1 MGIAPE
7 WMTIRTGDE
16 SIKHQSLKFRR
27 CPQLGESTRM
37 RSIGLL
43 RQIPTS
49 RKRICKTLL
58 RVWLAC
64 FLLIDSGC
72 SRHRPYEGKSVTQ
85 LTQMLQSD
93 DSNKQIQGAFGL
105 SQLGSQAK
113 DAAPALVT
121 ALKSRHTSVRE
132 HAALAL
138 GTISPEAQVAVPALT
153 EALRDSEMTV
163 RRQAAIALGRL
174 GPEARLGLSA
184 LEKASRDPDRLVRE
198 AVRQAVSQI
207 KK

>member
-16 SIKHQSLKFRR
+16 SIEHQSLKFGRY
-27 CPQLGESTRM
+27 PQLGESAR
-37 RSIGLL
+37 L
-43 RQIPTS
+43 RRRQVRDV
-49 RKRICKTLL
+49 RKRICRALL
-58 RVWLAC
+58 QVWLAC
-64 FLLIDSGC
+64 FFLIDSGC
-72 SRHRPYEGKSVTQ
+72 SRHRPYEGKSVAQ

-93 DSNKQIQGAFGL
+93 DSIKQVQGAFGL

-132 HAALAL
+132 NAALAL
-138 GTISPEAQVAVPALT
+138 GTISPEPEVAVPALT

-163 RRQAAIALGRL
+163 RRQAAIALGRF
-174 GPEARLGLSA
+174 GPEARSALPA
-184 LEKASRDPDRLVRE
+184 LEKASRDSDRLVRE
-198 AVRQAVSQI
+198 AVRQAVGQI

>member
-16 SIKHQSLKFRR
+16 SIVHQSLKFSRFS
-27 CPQLGESTRM
+27 QLVESARM
-37 RSIGLL
+37 RSIDLL
-43 RQIPTS
+43 RQVPGE
-49 RKRICKTLL
+49 RRRFCKAFLQ
-58 RVWLAC
+58 VWLAC
-64 FLLIDSGC
+64 FLLLDSGC
-72 SRHRPYEGKSVTQ
+72 GRHRPYEGKSVTQ
-85 LTQMLQSD
+85 LTQMLESD
-93 DSNKQIQGAFGL
+93 DSIKQVQGAFGL

-113 DAAPALVT
+113 DAAPALVA

-138 GTISPEAQVAVPALT
+138 GTISPEAEVAVPALT

-174 GPEARLGLSA
+174 GPEARSGLPA
-184 LEKASRDPDRLVRE
+184 LQKASRDPDRLVRE

>member
-1 MGIAPE
+1 
-7 WMTIRTGDE
+7 MTIRTGDE
-16 SIKHQSLKFRR
+16 SIEHQSLKFNRY
-27 CPQLGESTRM
+27 PQLGESLKK

-43 RQIPTS
+43 KLVPVV
-49 RKRICKTLL
+49 RKRFCKVLL
-58 RVWLAC
+58 QVWLAC
-64 FLLIDSGC
+64 FLLLDSGC
-72 SRHRPYEGKSVTQ
+72 GRHRPYEGKSVTQ
-85 LTQMLQSD
+85 LTQMLQSE
-93 DSNKQIQGAFGL
+93 DSVKQVQGAFGL

-113 DAAPALVT
+113 DAAPALVV
-121 ALKSRHTSVRE
+121 ALKNRHTSVRE

-138 GTISPEAQVAVPALT
+138 GNISPEAEVAVPALT

-174 GPEARLGLSA
+174 GPEARSALPA

-198 AVRQAVSQI
+198 AVRQAVGQL